1 MEELRE
7 QIKRKLRIL
16 SESNIAYYDLFP
28 LLVFIAKYFPSI
40 SGQKEKISM
49 SVEWYEDE
57 VLILVYAI
65 LPEDDDL
72 DSPTPA
78 KESRIYFKVPEEVD
92 LQVGGQL
99 SGLANEETF
108 DSCLDQLFACGIDK
122 LSDFLLDYFPAS
134 QLIYICEDENCEN
147 YEKIYFT
154 DIDMVILATGS
165 VVCEREL
172 II

>member
-7 QIKRKLRIL
+7 QIKRKLRVL

-28 LLVFIAKYFPSI
+28 LLVFIAKYFPSV

-49 SVEWYEDE
+49 SVEWYDDD
-57 VLILVYAI
+57 VLILVYSI

-78 KESRIYFKVPEEVD
+78 KESRIYFEVPEEVD

-122 LSDFLLDYFPAS
+122 LNDFLLDYFPVS
-134 QLIYICEDENCEN
+134 QLIYICEDEND
-147 YEKIYFT
+147 EKIYFT